1 MPRLTRDPRLE
12 TREGRSRLPVRHTPY
27 WRQIH
32 LGLHIGYRKGP
43 QSAVWIARRFVEGR
57 YLQSR
62 LGLADDRADA
72 DGAAVLSYGEAHA
85 KALEF
90 AGEAEQGQRH
100 ITVDEAATQY
110 LKWFKVNS
118 GGFRETTTY
127 MTNAHIRPALG
138 RQRVDSL
145 TARQIRA
152 WHHRLVGE
160 PPEDK
165 ELLRR
170 RKATANR
177 VLTVLKAL
185 LNLAWRERQVKSDEA
200 WRRVK
205 PFMRV
210 DAPRIRYLSEDEC
223 VRLLN
228 ACAPDLRDLVRGALL
243 TGCRY
248 GELCALRCGDVDL
261 EAKTLTVEKSKSGK
275 RRHVPLTSEGI
286 AFFDSLTAGRK
297 REDAVFLRADGLPWR
312 GSLQWAPMR
321 EACARAGINPPVGIH
336 VLRHAYAS
344 LLVMRG
350 APLQA
355 VSVVLGHSDTRMTEK
370 HYAHLAPSFVA
381 DVIRAS
387 LPSFGLPKSSVRRIR

>member
-12 TREGRSRLPVRHTPY
+12 TREGRSRLPVRHQAH
-27 WRQIH
+27 WKQII

-43 QSAVWIARRFVEGR
+43 RSAVWIARRFVDGR
-57 YLQSR
+57 YVQSR
-62 LGLADDRADA
+62 LGLADDRADS
-72 DGAAVLSYGEAHA
+72 DGAGVLSYGEAHS

-90 AGEAEQGQRH
+90 AGEAEEGQRA

-110 LKWFKVNS
+110 LRWFKVNS
-118 GGFRETTTY
+118 IGYRETGY
-127 MTNAHIRPALG
+127 MIGAHIRPALG
-138 RQRVDSL
+138 KQRVDSL
-145 TARQIRA
+145 TTRQIRA
-152 WHHRLVGE
+152 WHHKLVGE

-165 ELLRR
+165 ELLRK
-170 RKATANR
+170 RKASANR
-177 VLTVLKAL
+177 VLTVLRAL
-185 LNLAWRERQVKSDEA
+185 LNYAWRERQVKSDEA

-205 PFMRV
+205 PFRRV

-228 ACAPDLRDLVRGALL
+228 ACPPDLRDLARGALL

-248 GELCALRCGDVDL
+248 GELCELRRGDIDL
-261 EAKTLTVEKSKSGK
+261 EAKTVTVEKSKGGK
-275 RRHVPLTSEGI
+275 SRHVPLSAEGA
-286 AFFDSLTAGRK
+286 AFFDGLTAGRK
-297 REDAVFLRADGLPWR
+297 RDEAVFLRADGLPWR
-312 GSLQWAPMR
+312 GSQQWAPMR
-321 EACARAGINPPVGIH
+321 EACERAGISPSASFHI
-336 VLRHAYAS
+336 LRHSFAS

-355 VSVVLGHSDTRMTEK
+355 VSVVLGHSDTRMTER

-387 LPSFGLPKSSVRRIR
+387 LPAFGTPKSSVRRIR